1 MIAVDTSALMC
12 IVLAEPDHP
21 HYLTRL
27 KAARNVLISTVSVVE
42 SRMVAYGRLGHRAVV
57 LLDDLL
63 RIPAF
68 QIVSPT
74 PQDMDAAW
82 SAFVAY
88 GKGTGHP
95 AGLNFGDVF
104 AYALAKT
111 RNLPLLFKGNDF
123 CHTDVELALSRS
135 GA

>member
-12 IVLAEPDHP
+12 IVLAEPEHP

-27 KAARNVLISTVSVVE
+27 KAARQVLISTVSVVE
-42 SRMVAYGRLGHRAVV
+42 SRM
-57 LLDDLL
+57 
-63 RIPAF
+63 
-68 QIVSPT
+68 
-74 PQDMDAAW
+74 
-82 SAFVAY
+82 VAY